1 MALMAAVGIG
11 EGLEGRAAGAQA
23 ARYAL
28 DQLGGIPVQ
37 FGFVLSSHAYEIQS
51 VLSGVSSLLG
61 NTPLMGMSTSGFL
74 ASASSASRAVQ
85 VLLLAGQDL
94 KARADWWPGFSD
106 SGLASARK
114 VISEL
119 DLVQSPADC
128 LILAGDGLRGN
139 AAELAAALGPGRYPL
154 VGLLASGDVQR
165 DSTAQLGGSSAGNG
179 GLAAAWLSGDIHL
192 GIGHAHGWQVV
203 GPNFKLTHVR
213 ECDLRTLDDRPASEV
228 YAGLLGNEAAAW
240 KRPPLNYLV
249 RLYPLG
255 LEPVDGKDLDLLA
268 PLRVL
273 PDGSLRLNTVIA
285 EGRLGYLMTG
295 SPAAFLEAA
304 RQAARQALD
313 KLGDSFPRAALVFA
327 DQAWAYQFE
336 GYPGALSAALED
348 ELGANLPVTGGYTLG
363 QLLRPMAGATPEL
376 RQGEILVV
384 VLGEEID

>member
-1 MALMAAVGIG
+1 
-11 EGLEGRAAGAQA
+11 
-23 ARYAL
+23 
-28 DQLGGIPVQ
+28 
-37 FGFVLSSHAYEIQS
+37 
-51 VLSGVSSLLG
+51 
-61 NTPLMGMSTSGFL
+61 
-74 ASASSASRAVQ
+74 
-85 VLLLAGQDL
+85 
-94 KARADWWPGFSD
+94 
-106 SGLASARK
+106 
-114 VISEL
+114 
-119 DLVQSPADC
+119 
-128 LILAGDGLRGN
+128 
-139 AAELAAALGPGRYPL
+139 
-154 VGLLASGDVQR
+154 
-165 DSTAQLGGSSAGNG
+165 
-179 GLAAAWLSGDIHL
+179 
-192 GIGHAHGWQVV
+192 
-203 GPNFKLTHVR
+203 
-213 ECDLRTLDDRPASEV
+213 
-228 YAGLLGNEAAAW
+228 
-240 KRPPLNYLV
+240 V

-348 ELGANLPVTGGYTLG
+348 ELGASLPVTGGYTLG